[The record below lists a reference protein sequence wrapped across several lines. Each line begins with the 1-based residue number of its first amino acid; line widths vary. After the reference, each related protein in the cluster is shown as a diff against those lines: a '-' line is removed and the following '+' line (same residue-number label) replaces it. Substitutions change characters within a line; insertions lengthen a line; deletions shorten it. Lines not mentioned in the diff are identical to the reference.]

1 MEVRVGTRVR
11 STAGRDKG
19 VDFIVIAVE
28 GEYLSLADGNL
39 RKVDRPK
46 RKKLKH
52 VQASADYSEF
62 IADKL
67 AVTGKV
73 TNAEVRKA
81 LAEIN
86 S

>member
-52 VQASADYSEF
+52 VQASADISEF

>member
-28 GEYLSLADGNL
+28 GEYLSLADGDL

-52 VQASADYSEF
+52 VQASADISEF

>member
-28 GEYLSLADGNL
+28 GEYLSLADGDL